1 MNLAQIFQVDF
12 PGASY
17 SPCAMDSEK
26 AANSW
31 GNGVPIFTKLS
42 ERGFPLN
49 AKVIPD
55 SKAPILL
62 TC

>member
-1 MNLAQIFQVDF
+1 MNKAHIFQVDF

-17 SPCAMDSEK
+17 SPCTMDSGK

-31 GNGVPIFTKLS
+31 GNDVPIFTKLY

-55 SKAPILL
+55 SKAPRLL
-62 TC
+62 TF